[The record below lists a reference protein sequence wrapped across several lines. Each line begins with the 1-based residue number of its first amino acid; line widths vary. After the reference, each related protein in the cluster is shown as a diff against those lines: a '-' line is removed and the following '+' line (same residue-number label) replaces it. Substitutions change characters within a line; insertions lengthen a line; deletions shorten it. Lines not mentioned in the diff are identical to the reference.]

1 MMRKFLLL
9 VTLLLSGLTLQ
20 GQTAREFK
28 TATDSLRARLHRRTT
43 VDASLK
49 LNRVTKRGT
58 TLDFTFSKELGDY
71 PWRPDDQE
79 WFEEQLRALMPS
91 AYRSFRIGNILADKD
106 TLGNLLMPQV
116 TATGKPAS
124 TRFRRSDPRSRT
136 IPLVRTDEQW
146 NKGLSGRHIAVW
158 QSHGRYYESKTDR
171 WEWQRAATHRTVEDV
186 YTQSYVLP
194 FLMPMLENAGA
205 VVMTPRER
213 DTQPWEIICDNDP
226 FFTGRRT
233 GKTRLAG
240 RYKET
245 GNWSETVPG
254 FADSK
259 AVWREYE
266 NPFTEGTARMCETST
281 DDQPERKAFA
291 NWYPNFPERG
301 EYAVYVSYRS
311 FANSTT
317 DAVYTVHHLGG
328 ESVFH
333 VNQRMG
339 GGTWIYLG
347 TFPFEKGMD
356 GYVRLTNESTSAGVV
371 SADAVKFGGGI
382 GKVERGGELSG
393 MPAYLEG
400 ALYSM
405 QWYGIDTHLFDDWE
419 DDYTK
424 DYAGRGKWATEM
436 TGGSRVNPNVT
447 GRSIP
452 LDLTLAFH
460 SDAGTTP
467 NDTII
472 GTLGI
477 YTRLCD
483 NKDELPNGESRMNG
497 RLLTDFV
504 QTQVVDDIR
513 KQFDANWTRRSLW
526 DRSYSESRTTS
537 VPAMLLEL
545 LSHQN
550 FADMKYGLD
559 PAFRFTVSRS
569 VYKGILKYLSAR
581 YGCSYAV
588 QPLPVKAFAAEVRDG
603 KALLSWE
610 AAKDKDE
617 PTAAPSG
624 FTLYTREGGG
634 VFDNGVRLEDVQKEG
649 NRYSVS
655 VPIQKGKLYSYRIV
669 AFNDGGKSFPSETLA
684 VGYSGDDA
692 KKILVVNNF
701 TRISAPAWFDTPSYG
716 GFMDNIDSGVP
727 YVRDILFVGEV
738 NQFDRT
744 KKWTDDDNP
753 GFGGSFTNRAGR
765 VVAGNTFDYPV
776 QHARVLLA
784 AGFTVSSASTDFF
797 QATDPAGYAAVDII
811 CGKQVTTKIGRGAV
825 ADRYTVFP
833 APMQDVL
840 RKYAAAG
847 GSILVAG
854 SYIGT
859 DAWDQVYPGTYP
871 IKGAAQTQAFI
882 QEVLGYKWVTNFGDV
897 TGTIDPKRGAIIQLS
912 DPMKY
917 NRLFDEHYYRV
928 ENPDGIE
935 PAGENAQ
942 TFLRY
947 GGTDIPAATVFDDGK
962 HRAIAY
968 GFPLEALTTEGA
980 LEEVLRVSMRFLVP
994 EN

>member
-1 MMRKFLLL
+1 MMRKFLLFI
-9 VTLLLSGLTLQ
+9 TLILSGLTLQ
-20 GQTAREFK
+20 GQTAQEFK
-28 TATDSLRARLHRRTT
+28 SVTDTLRARLHRRTS

-49 LNRVTKRGT
+49 LNRVMKRGT
-58 TLDFTFSKELGDY
+58 TLNFIFSKELGDY
-71 PWRPDDQE
+71 PWRTNDKE

-91 AYRSFRIGNILADKD
+91 TYRSYKVGDILADKD
-106 TLGNLLMPQV
+106 TLDNLLMPPL

-124 TRFRRSDPRSRT
+124 TRFRRSDPRSKT

-146 NKGLSGRHIAVW
+146 NKGLSGRHIALW
-158 QSHGRYYESKTDR
+158 QSHGRYYEAKTER
-171 WEWQRAATHRTVEDV
+171 WEWQRAATHRTVEDL

-194 FLMPMLENAGA
+194 FLIPMLENAGA

-213 DTQPWEIICDNDP
+213 DIQSWEIICDNDP
-226 FFTGRRT
+226 SFTGRRT
-233 GKTRLAG
+233 GKTRLTG

-245 GNWSETVPG
+245 GEWSEIAPG
-254 FADSK
+254 FADTK

-266 NPFTEGTARMCETST
+266 NPFLEGTARMCETST
-281 DDQPERKAFA
+281 EKDPEQKAFA
-291 NWYPNFPERG
+291 NWYPNFPEGG

-333 VNQRMG
+333 VNQQMG
-339 GGTWIYLG
+339 GGTWVYLG
-347 TFPFEKGMD
+347 TFPFAKGMD
-356 GYVRLTNESTSAGVV
+356 GFVRLSNQSTSAGVI
-371 SADAVKFGGGI
+371 SADAVKFGGGM

-393 MPAYLEG
+393 LPAYLEG

-436 TGGSRVNPNVT
+436 TGGSRVNPNVS
-447 GRSIP
+447 GRKIP
-452 LDLTLAFH
+452 FDLTLAFH

-477 YTRLCD
+477 YTRLSD
-483 NKDELPNGESRMNG
+483 NKDVLPNGESRMNG

-504 QTQVVDDIR
+504 QTQVVNDIR
-513 KQFDANWTRRSLW
+513 KQFDANWTRRALW

-588 QPLPVKAFAAEVRDG
+588 QPLPIKSFAAEVRDG
-603 KALLSWE
+603 KAILSWE
-610 AAKDKDE
+610 EAKDPDE
-617 PTAAPSG
+617 PTASPSG
-624 FTLYTREGGG
+624 FILYTREGNG
-634 VFDNGVRLEDVQKEG
+634 VFDNGVRLEDVQKDG
-649 NRYSVS
+649 DRYSVS
-655 VPIQKGKLYSYRIV
+655 VPIHKGKLYSYRIV

-684 VGYSGDDA
+684 VGYSGNDA

-727 YVRDILFVGEV
+727 YVRDILFIGEV

-753 GFGGSFTNRAGR
+753 GFGGSNTNRAGR
-765 VVAGNTFDYPV
+765 LVAGNTFDYPAA
-776 QHARVLLA
+776 HGRILL
-784 AGFTVSSASTDFF
+784 GNGYTVCSVSADAFMAMDASE
-797 QATDPAGYAAVDII
+797 YAAVDLI

-825 ADRYTVFP
+825 TDRYSVFP
-833 APMQDVL
+833 VEMQDAL
-840 RKYAAAG
+840 RKYASAG

-859 DAWDQVYPGTYP
+859 DAWDQIYPGTFP
-871 IKGAAQTQAFI
+871 IKGADKTRSFI
-882 QEVLGYKWVTNFGDV
+882 QDVLGYKWVTNFGDV
-897 TGTIDPKRGAIIQLS
+897 SGIIVPKKGAPVQLS

-917 NRLFDEHYYRV
+917 NRLFDEHIYRV

-935 PAGENAQ
+935 PAGPHAQ

-947 GGTDIPAATVFDDGK
+947 AGTDIPAATVFDDGK
-962 HRAIAY
+962 HKVIAC

-980 LEEVLRVSMRFLVP
+980 LESLLLVSMRYLVQ
-994 EN
+994 

>member
-1 MMRKFLLL
+1 MMRKSLLL
-9 VTLLLSGLTLQ
+9 VTFLLAGLSLQ
-20 GQTAREFK
+20 AQTAREFK
-28 TATDSLRARLHRRTT
+28 PAVDSLRARLHRRTT
-43 VDASLK
+43 VDVALK
-49 LNRVTKRGT
+49 LNRVTRRGT
-58 TLDFTFSKELGDY
+58 ALDFIFSKELGDY
-71 PWRPDDQE
+71 PWRTNDKE

-91 AYRSFRIGNILADKD
+91 PYRAYKIGHIIAEKD
-106 TLGNLLMPQV
+106 TLDNLQMPPL
-116 TATGKPAS
+116 TNTGKPAS
-124 TRFRRSDPRSRT
+124 TRFRRSDPRSKA

-146 NKGLSGRHIAVW
+146 NKGLSGRHIALW
-158 QSHGRYYESKTDR
+158 QSHGRYYESKTER
-171 WEWQRAATHRTVEDV
+171 WEWQRAATHRTVEDM

-213 DTQPWEIICDNDP
+213 DVQSWEIICDNDP
-226 FFTGRRT
+226 SFTGRRT
-233 GKTRLAG
+233 GKMRLAG

-245 GNWSETVPG
+245 GNWSETSPG
-254 FADSK
+254 FADTKS
-259 AVWREYE
+259 VWREYE
-266 NPFTEGTARMCETST
+266 NPFMEGTARMCETST
-281 DDQPERKAFA
+281 EEDPERKAFA
-291 NWYPNFPERG
+291 TWYPNFPERG

-317 DAVYTVHHLGG
+317 DAVYTVHHRGG

-339 GGTWIYLG
+339 GGTWVYLG
-347 TFPFEKGMD
+347 TFPFEKGLD
-356 GYVRLTNESTSAGVV
+356 GGYVRMSNQSTSSGVI
-371 SADAVKFGGGI
+371 SADAVKFGGGM

-393 MPAYLEG
+393 LPAYLEG

-436 TGGSRVNPNVT
+436 AGGSRVNPNAS
-447 GRSIP
+447 GRKIP
-452 LDLTLAFH
+452 FDLTLAFH
-460 SDAGTTP
+460 SDAGVSP

-477 YTRLCD
+477 YSGVCD
-483 NKDELPNGESRMNG
+483 GKDVLPNGESRLNG

-513 KQFDANWTRRSLW
+513 KQFNANWTRRSTW

-559 PAFRFTVSRS
+559 PSFRFTVSRS

-581 YGCSYAV
+581 FGCSYAV
-588 QPLPVKAFAAEVRDG
+588 QPLPVKAFAAEIQDG
-603 KALLSWE
+603 KAVLSWE
-610 AAKDKDE
+610 VTKDPYE
-617 PTAAPSG
+617 PTATPSG
-624 FTLYTREGGG
+624 FILYTREDGGA
-634 VFDNGVRLEDVQKEG
+634 FDNGVYLEDVHEEG

-655 VPIQKGKLYSYRIV
+655 VPIHKGKLYSYRIV

-684 VGYSGDDA
+684 AGYSDVDA
-692 KKILVVNNF
+692 KKILIVNNF

-727 YVRDILFVGEV
+727 YIRDILFAGEV

-765 VVAGNTFDYPV
+765 LVAGNTFDYPAV
-776 QHARVLLA
+776 HGRVLLNN
-784 AGFTVSSASTDFF
+784 GYTVCSVGTDYF
-797 QATDPAGYAAVDII
+797 QAMDPADYAAVDVI
-811 CGKQVTTKIGRGAV
+811 CGKQVTTRVGRGAV
-825 ADRYTVFP
+825 PDRYTVFP
-833 APMQDVL
+833 VAMQDVL

-859 DAWDQVYPGTYP
+859 DAWDQVYPGTFP
-871 IKGAAQTQAFI
+871 IKNADQTKSFI
-882 QEVLGYKWVTNFGDV
+882 QEVLGYKWITNFGDASGIIV
-897 TGTIDPKRGAIIQLS
+897 PKTGAPIQLS

-917 NRLFDEHYYRV
+917 NRLFDENVYRV

-935 PAGENAQ
+935 PAGAKAQ

-947 GGTDIPAATVFDDGK
+947 AGTEIPAATVFDDGT
-962 HRAIAY
+962 HRVIAC

-980 LEEVLRVSMRFLVP
+980 LETVLLTSMKFLVP
-994 EN
+994 

>member
-1 MMRKFLLL
+1 MMRKFLLFI
-9 VTLLLSGLTLQ
+9 TLILSGLTLQ
-20 GQTAREFK
+20 GQTAQEFK
-28 TATDSLRARLHRRTT
+28 SVTDTLRARLHRRTS

-49 LNRVTKRGT
+49 LNQVMKRGT
-58 TLDFTFSKELGDY
+58 TLNFIFSKELGDY
-71 PWRPDDQE
+71 PWRTNDKE

-91 AYRSFRIGNILADKD
+91 AYRSYKVGDILADKD
-106 TLGNLLMPQV
+106 TLDNLLMPPL

-124 TRFRRSDPRSRT
+124 TRFRRSDPRSKT

-146 NKGLSGRHIAVW
+146 NKGLSGRHIALW
-158 QSHGRYYESKTDR
+158 QSHGRYYEAKTER
-171 WEWQRAATHRTVEDV
+171 WEWQRAATHRTVEDL

-213 DTQPWEIICDNDP
+213 DIQSWEIICDNDP
-226 FFTGRRT
+226 SFTGRRT
-233 GKTRLAG
+233 GKTRLTG

-245 GNWSETVPG
+245 GEWSEIAPG
-254 FADSK
+254 FADTK

-266 NPFTEGTARMCETST
+266 NPFLEGTARMCETST
-281 DDQPERKAFA
+281 EKDPEQKAFA
-291 NWYPNFPERG
+291 NWYPNFPEGG

-333 VNQRMG
+333 VNQQMG
-339 GGTWIYLG
+339 GGTWVYLG
-347 TFPFEKGMD
+347 TFPFAKGMD
-356 GYVRLTNESTSAGVV
+356 GFVRLSNQSTSAGVI
-371 SADAVKFGGGI
+371 SADAVKFGGGM

-393 MPAYLEG
+393 LPAYLEG

-436 TGGSRVNPNVT
+436 TGGSRVNPNVS
-447 GRSIP
+447 GRKIP
-452 LDLTLAFH
+452 FDLTLAFH

-477 YTRLCD
+477 YTRLSD
-483 NKDELPNGESRMNG
+483 NKDVLPNGESRMNG

-504 QTQVVDDIR
+504 QTQVVNDIR
-513 KQFDANWTRRSLW
+513 KQFDANWTRRALW

-588 QPLPVKAFAAEVRDG
+588 QPLPVKSFAAEVRDG
-603 KALLSWE
+603 KAILSWE
-610 AAKDKDE
+610 ETKDPDE

-624 FTLYTREGGG
+624 FILYTREGDG
-634 VFDNGVRLEDVQKEG
+634 VFDNGVRLEDVQKDGE
-649 NRYSVS
+649 RYSVS
-655 VPIQKGKLYSYRIV
+655 IPIHKGKLYSYSIV
-669 AFNDGGKSFPSETLA
+669 AFNDGGKRFPSETLA
-684 VGYSGDDA
+684 VGSSGNDA

-727 YVRDILFVGEV
+727 YVRDILFIGEV

-753 GFGGSFTNRAGR
+753 GFGGSNTNRAGR
-765 VVAGNTFDYPV
+765 LVAGNTFDYPAA
-776 QHARVLLA
+776 HGRILL
-784 AGFTVSSASTDFF
+784 GNGYTVCSVSADAFLAMDASE
-797 QATDPAGYAAVDII
+797 YAAVDLI

-825 ADRYTVFP
+825 PDRYTVFP
-833 APMQDVL
+833 AEMQEAL
-840 RKYAAAG
+840 RKYASAG

-859 DAWDQVYPGTYP
+859 DAWDQIYPGTFP
-871 IKGAAQTQAFI
+871 IKGADKTRSFI
-882 QEVLGYKWVTNFGDV
+882 QDVLGYKWVTNFGDV
-897 TGTIDPKRGAIIQLS
+897 SGIIVPKKGAPVQLS

-917 NRLFDEHYYRV
+917 NRLFDEHIYRV

-935 PAGENAQ
+935 PAGPHAQ

-947 GGTDIPAATVFDDGK
+947 AGTDIPAATVFDNGK
-962 HRAIAY
+962 HKVIAC

-980 LEEVLRVSMRFLVP
+980 LESLLLVSMRYLVQ
-994 EN
+994 

>member
-1 MMRKFLLL
+1 MMRKFLLFI
-9 VTLLLSGLTLQ
+9 TLILSGLTLQ
-20 GQTAREFK
+20 GQTAQEFK
-28 TATDSLRARLHRRTT
+28 SVTDTLRARLHRRTS

-49 LNRVTKRGT
+49 LNRVMKRGT
-58 TLDFTFSKELGDY
+58 TLNFIFSKELGDY
-71 PWRPDDQE
+71 PWRTNDKE

-91 AYRSFRIGNILADKD
+91 TYRSYKVGDILADKD
-106 TLGNLLMPQV
+106 TLDNLLMPPL

-124 TRFRRSDPRSRT
+124 TRFRRSDPRSKT

-146 NKGLSGRHIAVW
+146 NKGLSGRHIALW
-158 QSHGRYYESKTDR
+158 QSHGRYYEAKTER
-171 WEWQRAATHRTVEDV
+171 WEWQRAATHRTVEDL

-194 FLMPMLENAGA
+194 FLIPMLENAGA

-213 DTQPWEIICDNDP
+213 DIQSWEIICDNDP
-226 FFTGRRT
+226 SFTGRRT
-233 GKTRLAG
+233 GKTRLTG

-245 GNWSETVPG
+245 GEWSEIAPG
-254 FADSK
+254 FADTK

-266 NPFTEGTARMCETST
+266 NPFLEGTARMCETST
-281 DDQPERKAFA
+281 EKDPEQKAFA
-291 NWYPNFPERG
+291 NWYPNFPEGG

-333 VNQRMG
+333 VNQQMG
-339 GGTWIYLG
+339 GGTWVYLG
-347 TFPFEKGMD
+347 TFPFAKGMD
-356 GYVRLTNESTSAGVV
+356 GFVRLSNQSTSAGVI
-371 SADAVKFGGGI
+371 SADAVKFGGGM

-393 MPAYLEG
+393 LPAYLEG

-436 TGGSRVNPNVT
+436 TGGSRVNPNVS
-447 GRSIP
+447 GRKIP
-452 LDLTLAFH
+452 FDLTLAFH

-477 YTRLCD
+477 YTRLSD
-483 NKDELPNGESRMNG
+483 NKDVLPNGESRMNG

-504 QTQVVDDIR
+504 QTQVVNDIR
-513 KQFDANWTRRSLW
+513 KQFDANWTRRALW

-588 QPLPVKAFAAEVRDG
+588 QPLPIKSFAAEVRDG
-603 KALLSWE
+603 KAILSWE
-610 AAKDKDE
+610 EAKDPDE
-617 PTAAPSG
+617 PTASPSG
-624 FTLYTREGGG
+624 FILYTREGNG
-634 VFDNGVRLEDVQKEG
+634 VFDNGVRLEDVQKDG
-649 NRYSVS
+649 DRYSVS
-655 VPIQKGKLYSYRIV
+655 VPIHKGKLYSYRIV

-684 VGYSGDDA
+684 VGYSGNDA

-727 YVRDILFVGEV
+727 YVRDILFIGEV

-753 GFGGSFTNRAGR
+753 GFGGSNTNRAGR
-765 VVAGNTFDYPV
+765 LVAGNTFDYPAA
-776 QHARVLLA
+776 HGRILL
-784 AGFTVSSASTDFF
+784 GNGYTVCSVSADAFMAMDASE
-797 QATDPAGYAAVDII
+797 YAAVDLI

-825 ADRYTVFP
+825 TDRYSVFP
-833 APMQDVL
+833 VEMQDAL
-840 RKYAAAG
+840 RKYASAG

-859 DAWDQVYPGTYP
+859 DAWDQIYPGTFP
-871 IKGAAQTQAFI
+871 IKGADKTRSFI
-882 QEVLGYKWVTNFGDV
+882 QDVLGYKWVTNFGDV
-897 TGTIDPKRGAIIQLS
+897 SGIIVPKKGAPVQLS

-917 NRLFDEHYYRV
+917 NRLFDEHIYRV

-935 PAGENAQ
+935 PAGPHAQ

-947 GGTDIPAATVFDDGK
+947 AGMSVPAATVFDDGK
-962 HRAIAY
+962 HKVIAC

-980 LEEVLRVSMRFLVP
+980 LESLLLVSMRYLVQ
-994 EN
+994 

>member
-1 MMRKFLLL
+1 MMRKFLLF
-9 VTLLLSGLTLQ
+9 VTLILSGLTLQ
-20 GQTAREFK
+20 GQTAQEFK
-28 TATDSLRARLHRRTT
+28 SVTDTLRARLHRRTS

-49 LNRVTKRGT
+49 LNRVMKRGT
-58 TLDFTFSKELGDY
+58 TLNFIFSKELGDY
-71 PWRPDDQE
+71 PWRTNDKE
-79 WFEEQLRALMPS
+79 WFEEQLRALMPN
-91 AYRSFRIGNILADKD
+91 AYRSYKVGDILVEKD
-106 TLGNLLMPQV
+106 TLDNLLMPPL

-124 TRFRRSDPRSRT
+124 TRFRRSDPRSKT

-146 NKGLSGRHIAVW
+146 NKGLSGRHIALW
-158 QSHGRYYESKTDR
+158 QSHGRYYEAKTER
-171 WEWQRAATHRTVEDV
+171 WEWQRAATHRTVEDL

-213 DTQPWEIICDNDP
+213 DIQSWEIICDNDP
-226 FFTGRRT
+226 SFTGRRT
-233 GKTRLAG
+233 GKTRLTG

-245 GNWSETVPG
+245 GEWSEITPG
-254 FADSK
+254 FADTK

-266 NPFTEGTARMCETST
+266 NPFLEGTARMCETST
-281 DDQPERKAFA
+281 EKDPEQKAFA
-291 NWYPNFPERG
+291 NWYPNFPEGG

-333 VNQRMG
+333 VNQQMG
-339 GGTWIYLG
+339 GGTWVYLG
-347 TFPFEKGMD
+347 TFPFAKGMD
-356 GYVRLTNESTSAGVV
+356 GFVRLSNQSTSAGVI
-371 SADAVKFGGGI
+371 SADAVKFGGGM

-393 MPAYLEG
+393 LPAYLEG

-436 TGGSRVNPNVT
+436 TGGSRVNPNVS
-447 GRSIP
+447 GRKIP
-452 LDLTLAFH
+452 FDLTLAFH

-477 YTRLCD
+477 YTRLSD
-483 NKDELPNGESRMNG
+483 NKDVLPNGESRMNG

-504 QTQVVDDIR
+504 QTQVVNDIR
-513 KQFDANWTRRSLW
+513 KQFDANWTRRALW

-581 YGCSYAV
+581 YGCSYVV
-588 QPLPVKAFAAEVRDG
+588 QPLPVKSFAAEVRDG
-603 KALLSWE
+603 KAILSWE
-610 AAKDKDE
+610 EAKDPDE
-617 PTAAPSG
+617 PTASPSG
-624 FTLYTREGGG
+624 FILYTREGDG
-634 VFDNGVRLEDVQKEG
+634 VFDNGVRLEDVQKDG
-649 NRYSVS
+649 DRYSVS
-655 VPIQKGKLYSYRIV
+655 VPIHKGKLYSYRIV

-684 VGYSGDDA
+684 VGYSGNDA

-727 YVRDILFVGEV
+727 YVRDILFIGEV

-753 GFGGSFTNRAGR
+753 GFGGSNTNRAGR
-765 VVAGNTFDYPV
+765 LVAGNTFDYPAA
-776 QHARVLLA
+776 HGRILL
-784 AGFTVSSASTDFF
+784 GNGYTVCSVSADAFMAMDASE
-797 QATDPAGYAAVDII
+797 YAAVDLI

-825 ADRYTVFP
+825 PDRYSVFP
-833 APMQDVL
+833 AGMQDAL
-840 RKYAAAG
+840 RKYASAG

-859 DAWDQVYPGTYP
+859 DAWDQIYPGTFP
-871 IKGAAQTQAFI
+871 IKGADKTRSFI
-882 QEVLGYKWVTNFGDV
+882 QDVLGYKWVTNFGDV
-897 TGTIDPKRGAIIQLS
+897 SGIIVPKKGAPVQLS

-917 NRLFDEHYYRV
+917 NRLFDERIYRV

-935 PAGENAQ
+935 PASPHAR

-947 GGTDIPAATVFDDGK
+947 AGTNIPAATVFDDGK
-962 HRAIAY
+962 HKVIAC

-980 LEEVLRVSMRFLVP
+980 LESLLLVSMRYLVQ
-994 EN
+994 

>member
-1 MMRKFLLL
+1 MMRKSLLL
-9 VTLLLSGLTLQ
+9 VTLLLACLSGQ
-20 GQTAREFK
+20 AQTAKEFK
-28 TATDSLRARLHRRTT
+28 AATDSLRARLRRRTT

-49 LNRVTKRGT
+49 LSRVTKRGT

-71 PWRPDDQE
+71 PWRPNDKE
-79 WFEEQLRALMPS
+79 WFEEQLRALMPA
-91 AYRSFRIGNILADKD
+91 AYRSFRIGDILIDKD
-106 TLGNLLMPQV
+106 TLGNLLMPPL

-124 TRFRRSDPRSRT
+124 TRFRRSDPRSKT
-136 IPLVRTDEQW
+136 IPLVRTDEKW
-146 NKGLSGRHIAVW
+146 DKGLSGRHIGLW
-158 QSHGRYYESKTDR
+158 QSHGRYYEAKTER
-171 WEWQRAATHRTVEDV
+171 WEWQRAATHRTVEDL

-194 FLMPMLENAGA
+194 FLIPMLENAGA

-213 DTQPWEIICDNDP
+213 DVQPWEIICDNDQT
-226 FFTGRRT
+226 FSGRRT
-233 GKTRLAG
+233 GKTRLTG

-245 GNWSETVPG
+245 GNWSETAPG
-254 FADSK
+254 FADTK

-281 DDQPERKAFA
+281 EEDSEQKASA

-317 DAVYTVHHLGG
+317 DAVYTVRHLGG

-347 TFPFEKGMD
+347 TFLFDKGMD
-356 GYVRLTNESTSAGVV
+356 GFVRLTNQSSSAGIV
-371 SADAVKFGGGI
+371 SADAVKFGGGM
-382 GKVERGGELSG
+382 GKVERGGGLSG
-393 MPAYLEG
+393 LPAYLEG

-436 TGGSRVNPNVT
+436 TGGSRVNPNVS
-447 GRSIP
+447 GRGVP
-452 LDLTLAFH
+452 FDLTFAFH

-467 NDTII
+467 NDTTI

-504 QTQVVDDIR
+504 QTQVVNDIR
-513 KQFDANWTRRSLW
+513 KQFDANWTRRGLW

-603 KALLSWE
+603 KAVLSWE
-610 AAKDKDE
+610 AAKDPDE
-617 PTAAPSG
+617 PTATPSG
-624 FTLYTREGGG
+624 FILYTREGDGG
-634 VFDNGVRLEDVQKEG
+634 FDNGVRLEDVQKEG
-649 NRYSVS
+649 DRYSVS
-655 VPIQKGKLYSYRIV
+655 VPIHKGKLYSYRIV
-669 AFNDGGKSFPSETLA
+669 AYNDGGKSFPSETLA

-692 KKILVVNNF
+692 KRILVVNNF

-727 YVRDILFVGEV
+727 YVRDILFAGEV

-765 VVAGNTFDYPV
+765 LVAGNTFDYPAA
-776 QHARVLLA
+776 HGRVLLSNSY
-784 AGFTVSSASTDFF
+784 TVCSVSADAF
-797 QATDPAGYAAVDII
+797 QAMDASEYAAVDLI

-825 ADRYTVFP
+825 PHRYTVFP
-833 APMQDVL
+833 APMQDAL

-854 SYIGT
+854 AYIGT
-859 DAWDQVYPGTYP
+859 DAWDQVYPGTFP
-871 IKGAAQTQAFI
+871 IRDADRTRAFI

-897 TGTIDPKRGAIIQLS
+897 SGVIVPKPGAPVQLS

-917 NRLFDEHYYRV
+917 NRLYDEQIYRV

-935 PAGENAQ
+935 PAGPKAQ

-947 GGTDIPAATVFDDGK
+947 AGTDIPAATVFDDGK
-962 HRAIAY
+962 HKVIAC
-968 GFPLEALTTEGA
+968 GFPLETLTTEGA
-980 LEEVLRVSMRFLVP
+980 LESLLLVSMKYLVK
-994 EN
+994 

>member
-1 MMRKFLLL
+1 MMRKFLLFI
-9 VTLLLSGLTLQ
+9 TLILSGLTLQ
-20 GQTAREFK
+20 GQTAQEFK
-28 TATDSLRARLHRRTT
+28 SVTDTLRARLHRRTS

-49 LNRVTKRGT
+49 LNQVMKRGT
-58 TLDFTFSKELGDY
+58 TLNFIFSKELGDY
-71 PWRPDDQE
+71 PWRTNDKE
-79 WFEEQLRALMPS
+79 WFEEQLRALMPN
-91 AYRSFRIGNILADKD
+91 AYRSYKVGDILVEKD
-106 TLGNLLMPQV
+106 TLDNLLMPPL

-124 TRFRRSDPRSRT
+124 TRFRRSDPRSKT
-136 IPLVRTDEQW
+136 IPLVRTEEQW
-146 NKGLSGRHIAVW
+146 NKGLSGRHIALW
-158 QSHGRYYESKTDR
+158 QSHGRYYEAKTER
-171 WEWQRAATHRTVEDV
+171 WEWQRAATHRTVEDL

-213 DTQPWEIICDNDP
+213 DIQSWEIICDNDP
-226 FFTGRRT
+226 SFTGRRT
-233 GKTRLAG
+233 GKTRLTG

-245 GNWSETVPG
+245 GEWSEIAPG
-254 FADSK
+254 FADTK

-266 NPFTEGTARMCETST
+266 NPFLEGTARMCETST
-281 DDQPERKAFA
+281 EKDPEQKAFA
-291 NWYPNFPERG
+291 NWYPNFPEGG

-333 VNQRMG
+333 VNQQMG
-339 GGTWIYLG
+339 GGTWVYLG
-347 TFPFEKGMD
+347 TFPFAKGMD
-356 GYVRLTNESTSAGVV
+356 GFVRLSNQSTSAGVI
-371 SADAVKFGGGI
+371 SADAVKFGGGM

-393 MPAYLEG
+393 LPAYLEG

-436 TGGSRVNPNVT
+436 TGGSRVNPNVS
-447 GRSIP
+447 GRKIP
-452 LDLTLAFH
+452 FDLTLAFH

-477 YTRLCD
+477 YTRLSD
-483 NKDELPNGESRMNG
+483 NKDVLPNGESRMNG

-504 QTQVVDDIR
+504 QTQVVNDIR
-513 KQFDANWTRRSLW
+513 KQFDANWTRRALW

-588 QPLPVKAFAAEVRDG
+588 QPLPIKSFAAEVRDG
-603 KALLSWE
+603 KAILSWE
-610 AAKDKDE
+610 ETKDPDE

-624 FTLYTREGGG
+624 FILYTREGDGA
-634 VFDNGVRLEDVQKEG
+634 FDNGVRLEDVQKDG
-649 NRYSVS
+649 DRYSVS
-655 VPIQKGKLYSYRIV
+655 VPIHKGKLYSYRIV

-684 VGYSGDDA
+684 VGYSGNDA

-727 YVRDILFVGEV
+727 YVRDILFIGEV

-753 GFGGSFTNRAGR
+753 GFGGSNTNRAGR
-765 VVAGNTFDYPV
+765 LVAGNTFDYPAA
-776 QHARVLLA
+776 HGRILL
-784 AGFTVSSASTDFF
+784 GNGYTVCSVSADAFLAMDASE
-797 QATDPAGYAAVDII
+797 YAAVDLI

-825 ADRYTVFP
+825 PDRYTVFP
-833 APMQDVL
+833 AEMQEAL
-840 RKYAAAG
+840 RKYASAG

-859 DAWDQVYPGTYP
+859 DAWDQIYPGTFP
-871 IKGAAQTQAFI
+871 IKGADKTRSFI
-882 QEVLGYKWVTNFGDV
+882 QDVLGYKWVTNFGDV
-897 TGTIDPKRGAIIQLS
+897 SGIIVPKKGAPVQLS

-917 NRLFDEHYYRV
+917 NRLFDEHIYRV

-935 PAGENAQ
+935 PAGPHAQ

-947 GGTDIPAATVFDDGK
+947 AGTDIPAATVFDNGK
-962 HRAIAY
+962 HKVIAC

-980 LEEVLRVSMRFLVP
+980 LESLLLVSMIYLVQ
-994 EN
+994 

>member
-1 MMRKFLLL
+1 MMRKYLLL
-9 VTLLLSGLTLQ
+9 VTLLLAGFTGQ
-20 GQTAREFK
+20 AQTAKEFK
-28 TATDSLRARLHRRTT
+28 AATDSLRSRLRRRTT
-43 VDASLK
+43 VDAALK
-49 LNRVTKRGT
+49 LSRVTKRGT

-71 PWRPDDQE
+71 PWRPNDKE

-91 AYRSFRIGNILADKD
+91 AYRSFRIGEILVDKD
-106 TLGNLLMPQV
+106 TLDNLLMPPL

-124 TRFRRSDPRSRT
+124 TRFRRSDPRSKT
-136 IPLVRTDEQW
+136 IPLVRTDEKW
-146 NKGLSGRHIAVW
+146 DKGLSGRHIGLW
-158 QSHGRYYESKTDR
+158 QSHGRYYESKTER
-171 WEWQRAATHRTVEDV
+171 WEWQRAATHRTVEDL

-194 FLMPMLENAGA
+194 FLIPMLENAGA

-213 DTQPWEIICDNDP
+213 DVQSWEIICDNDQS
-226 FFTGRRT
+226 FSGRRS
-233 GKTRLAG
+233 GKTRLTG

-245 GNWSETVPG
+245 GNWSDTAPG
-254 FADSK
+254 FAVSK
-259 AVWREYE
+259 EVWRDYE
-266 NPFTEGTARMCETST
+266 NPFLEGTARMCETST
-281 DDQPERKAFA
+281 EEDPEQKAFA

-317 DAVYTVHHLGG
+317 DAVYTVRHLGG

-339 GGTWIYLG
+339 GGTWVYLG
-347 TFPFEKGMD
+347 TFLFEKGMD
-356 GYVRLTNESTSAGVV
+356 GFVRLTNQSTAAGVV
-371 SADAVKFGGGI
+371 SADAVKFGGGM
-382 GKVERGGELSG
+382 GKVDRGGGLSG
-393 MPAYLEG
+393 LPAYLEG

-436 TGGSRVNPNVT
+436 TGGSRVNPNGS
-447 GRSIP
+447 GRGVP
-452 LDLTLAFH
+452 FDLTFAFH

-467 NDTII
+467 NDTTI

-477 YTRLCD
+477 YTRLAD
-483 NKDELPNGESRMNG
+483 NKDVLPNGESRMNG

-504 QTQVVDDIR
+504 QTQVVNDIR
-513 KQFDANWTRRSLW
+513 KQFDANWTRRGTW

-559 PAFRFTVSRS
+559 PSFRFTVSRS

-603 KALLSWE
+603 KAVLSWE
-610 AAKDKDE
+610 AAKDPDE
-617 PTAAPSG
+617 PTATPSG
-624 FTLYTREGGG
+624 FILYTREGDGG
-634 VFDNGVRLEDVQKEG
+634 FDNGVRLEDVRQEG
-649 NRYSVS
+649 DRFSVS
-655 VPIQKGKLYSYRIV
+655 VPIHKGKLYSYRII

-684 VGYSGDDA
+684 VGYSGDEA
-692 KKILVVNNF
+692 KRILVVNNF

-753 GFGGSFTNRAGR
+753 GFGGSNTNRAGR
-765 VVAGNTFDYPV
+765 LVAGNTFDYPAS
-776 QHARVLLA
+776 HGRVLLNN
-784 AGFTVSSASTDFF
+784 GYTVCSVSADAF
-797 QATDPAGYAAVDII
+797 QAMDATEYAAVDLI
-811 CGKQVTTKIGRGAV
+811 CGKQVTTRIGRGAV
-825 ADRYTVFP
+825 PDRYTVFP
-833 APMQDVL
+833 AEMQDAL

-859 DAWDQVYPGTYP
+859 DAWDQVYPGTFP
-871 IKGAAQTQAFI
+871 IKGADRTRAFI

-897 TGTIDPKRGAIIQLS
+897 SGVIVPKPGAPVQLS

-917 NRLFDEHYYRV
+917 NRLFDERFYRV

-935 PAGENAQ
+935 PAGPKAQ

-947 GGTDIPAATVFDDGK
+947 AGTDIPAATVFDDGK
-962 HRAIAY
+962 HKVIAC

-980 LEEVLRVSMRFLVP
+980 LESLLLVSMKYLVK
-994 EN
+994 

>member
-1 MMRKFLLL
+1 MMRKFLLS
-9 VTLLLSGLTLQ
+9 VTLILSGLTLQ
-20 GQTAREFK
+20 GQTAQEFK
-28 TATDSLRARLHRRTT
+28 SVTDTLRARLHRRTS

-58 TLDFTFSKELGDY
+58 TLNFIFSKELGDY
-71 PWRPDDQE
+71 PWRTNDQE

-91 AYRSFRIGNILADKD
+91 AYRSYKIGDILADKD
-106 TLGNLLMPQV
+106 TLGNLLMPPL

-124 TRFRRSDPRSRT
+124 TRFRRSDPRSKT

-146 NKGLSGRHIAVW
+146 NKGLSGRHIALW
-158 QSHGRYYESKTDR
+158 QSHGRYYEAKTER
-171 WEWQRAATHRTVEDV
+171 WEWQRAATHRTVEDL

-213 DTQPWEIICDNDP
+213 DIQSWEIICDNDP
-226 FFTGRRT
+226 SFTGRRT
-233 GKTRLAG
+233 GKTRLTG

-245 GNWSETVPG
+245 GEWSEIAPG
-254 FADSK
+254 FADTK

-266 NPFTEGTARMCETST
+266 NPFLEGTARMCETST
-281 DDQPERKAFA
+281 EKEPEQKAFA
-291 NWYPNFPERG
+291 NWYPNFPEGG

-333 VNQRMG
+333 VNQQMG
-339 GGTWIYLG
+339 GGTWVYLG
-347 TFPFEKGMD
+347 TFPFAKGMD
-356 GYVRLTNESTSAGVV
+356 GFVRLSNQSTSAGVI
-371 SADAVKFGGGI
+371 SADAVKFGGGM

-393 MPAYLEG
+393 LPAYLEG

-436 TGGSRVNPNVT
+436 TGGSRVNPNVS
-447 GRSIP
+447 GRKIP
-452 LDLTLAFH
+452 FDLTLAFH

-477 YTRLCD
+477 YTRLSD
-483 NKDELPNGESRMNG
+483 NKDVLPNGESRMNG

-504 QTQVVDDIR
+504 QTQVVTDIR
-513 KQFDANWTRRSLW
+513 KQFDANWTRRALW

-588 QPLPVKAFAAEVRDG
+588 QPLPVKSFAAEVRDG
-603 KALLSWE
+603 KAVLSWE
-610 AAKDKDE
+610 ETKDPDE
-617 PTAAPSG
+617 PTATPSG
-624 FTLYTREGGG
+624 FILYTREDDG
-634 VFDNGVRLEDVQKEG
+634 VFDNGVRLEDVQKDG

-655 VPIQKGKLYSYRIV
+655 VPIHKGKLYSYRIV

-684 VGYSGDDA
+684 VGSSGSSA
-692 KKILVVNNF
+692 KKILIVNNF

-727 YVRDILFVGEV
+727 YVRDILFIGEV

-753 GFGGSFTNRAGR
+753 GFGGSNTNRAGR
-765 VVAGNTFDYPV
+765 LVAGNTFDYPAA
-776 QHARVLLA
+776 HGRVLL
-784 AGFTVSSASTDFF
+784 GSGYTVCSVSADAFMAMDASE
-797 QATDPAGYAAVDII
+797 YAAVDLI
-811 CGKQVTTKIGRGAV
+811 CGKQITTKIGRGAV
-825 ADRYTVFP
+825 PDRYTIFP
-833 APMQDVL
+833 TEMQDAL
-840 RKYAAAG
+840 RKYASAG

-859 DAWDQVYPGTYP
+859 DAWDQVYPGTFP
-871 IKGAAQTQAFI
+871 IKGADKTRAFI
-882 QEVLGYKWVTNFGDV
+882 QDVLGYKWVTNFGDV
-897 TGTIDPKRGAIIQLS
+897 SGIIVPKKGAPVQLS

-917 NRLFDEHYYRV
+917 NRLFDEQVYRV

-935 PAGENAQ
+935 PAGPYAQ

-947 GGTDIPAATVFDDGK
+947 AGTDIPAATVFDNGK
-962 HRAIAY
+962 HKVIAC

-980 LEEVLRVSMRFLVP
+980 LESLLLVSMKFLVQ
-994 EN
+994 

>member
-1 MMRKFLLL
+1 MMRKSLFL
-9 VTLLLSGLTLQ
+9 VTLLLACFAGQ
-20 GQTAREFK
+20 AQTAKEFK
-28 TATDSLRARLHRRTT
+28 AATDSLRARLRRRTT

-49 LNRVTKRGT
+49 LSRVTKQGT

-71 PWRPDDQE
+71 PWRPNDKE

-91 AYRSFRIGNILADKD
+91 AYRSFRIGEILVDKD
-106 TLGNLLMPQV
+106 TLDNLLTPPL

-124 TRFRRSDPRSRT
+124 TRFRRSDPRSKT
-136 IPLVRTDEQW
+136 IPLVRTDEKW
-146 NKGLSGRHIAVW
+146 EKGLSGRHIGLW
-158 QSHGRYYESKTDR
+158 QSHGRYYESKTER
-171 WEWQRAATHRTVEDV
+171 WEWQRAATHRTVEDL

-213 DTQPWEIICDNDP
+213 DVQSWEIICDNDQS
-226 FFTGRRT
+226 FSGRRT
-233 GKTRLAG
+233 GKTRLTG

-245 GNWSETVPG
+245 GNWSDTAPG
-254 FADSK
+254 FADTK
-259 AVWREYE
+259 AVWRDYE
-266 NPFTEGTARMCETST
+266 NPFLEGTARMCETST
-281 DDQPERKAFA
+281 EDNPEQKAFA

-317 DAVYTVHHLGG
+317 DAVYTVRHLGG

-347 TFPFEKGMD
+347 TFLFEKGMD
-356 GYVRLTNESTSAGVV
+356 GFVRLSNQSTSAGVV
-371 SADAVKFGGGI
+371 SADAVKFGGGM
-382 GKVERGGELSG
+382 GKVDRGGGLSG
-393 MPAYLEG
+393 LPAYLEG

-436 TGGSRVNPNVT
+436 TGGSRANPNGS
-447 GRSIP
+447 GRGVP
-452 LDLTLAFH
+452 FDLTFAFH

-467 NDTII
+467 NDTTI

-477 YTRLCD
+477 YTRLSD
-483 NKDELPNGESRMNG
+483 NKDVLPNGESRMNG

-504 QTQVVDDIR
+504 QTQVVNDIR
-513 KQFDANWTRRSLW
+513 KQFDANWTRRGTW

-588 QPLPVKAFAAEVRDG
+588 QPLPVKAFAAVVRDG
-603 KALLSWE
+603 KAVLSWE
-610 AAKDKDE
+610 AAKDPDE
-617 PTAAPSG
+617 PTATPSG
-624 FTLYTREGGG
+624 FILYTREGDGG
-634 VFDNGVRLEDVQKEG
+634 FDNGVRLEDVQKEG
-649 NRYSVS
+649 DRYSVS
-655 VPIQKGKLYSYRIV
+655 VPIHKGRLYSYRIV

-692 KKILVVNNF
+692 RRILVVNNF

-753 GFGGSFTNRAGR
+753 GFGGSNTNRAGR
-765 VVAGNTFDYPV
+765 LVAGNTFDYPAA
-776 QHARVLLA
+776 HGRVLLSN
-784 AGFTVSSASTDFF
+784 GYTVCSASADAF
-797 QATDPAGYAAVDII
+797 QTMDAAEYAAVDLI
-811 CGKQVTTKIGRGAV
+811 CGKQVTTRIGRGAV
-825 ADRYTVFP
+825 PDRYTVFP
-833 APMQDVL
+833 AEMQDAL
-840 RKYAAAG
+840 RKYASAG

-859 DAWDQVYPGTYP
+859 DAWDQVYPGTFP
-871 IKGAAQTQAFI
+871 IKGADRTRAFI

-897 TGTIDPKRGAIIQLS
+897 SGVIVPKPGAPVQLS

-917 NRLFDEHYYRV
+917 NRLFDEQFYRV

-935 PAGENAQ
+935 PAGPKAQ

-947 GGTDIPAATVFDDGK
+947 AGTDIPAATVFDDGK
-962 HRAIAY
+962 HKVIAC

-980 LEEVLRVSMRFLVP
+980 LESLLLVSMKYLVK
-994 EN
+994 

>member
-1 MMRKFLLL
+1 MMRKFLLFI
-9 VTLLLSGLTLQ
+9 TLILSGLTLQ
-20 GQTAREFK
+20 GQTAQEFK
-28 TATDSLRARLHRRTT
+28 SVTDTLRARLHRRTS

-49 LNRVTKRGT
+49 LNRVMKRGT
-58 TLDFTFSKELGDY
+58 TLNFIFSKELGDY
-71 PWRPDDQE
+71 PWRTNDKE
-79 WFEEQLRALMPS
+79 WFEEQLRALMPN
-91 AYRSFRIGNILADKD
+91 AYRSYKVGDILVEKD
-106 TLGNLLMPQV
+106 TLDNLLMPPL

-124 TRFRRSDPRSRT
+124 TRFRRSDPRSKT
-136 IPLVRTDEQW
+136 IPLVRTEEQW
-146 NKGLSGRHIAVW
+146 NKGLSGRHIALW
-158 QSHGRYYESKTDR
+158 QSHGRYYEAKTER
-171 WEWQRAATHRTVEDV
+171 WEWQRAATHRTVEDL

-213 DTQPWEIICDNDP
+213 DIQSWEIICDNDP
-226 FFTGRRT
+226 SFTGRRT
-233 GKTRLAG
+233 GKTRLTG

-245 GNWSETVPG
+245 GEWSEIAPG
-254 FADSK
+254 FADTK

-266 NPFTEGTARMCETST
+266 NPFLEGTARMCETST
-281 DDQPERKAFA
+281 EKDPEQKAFA
-291 NWYPNFPERG
+291 NWYPNFPEGG

-333 VNQRMG
+333 VNQQMG
-339 GGTWIYLG
+339 GGTWVYLG
-347 TFPFEKGMD
+347 TFPFAKGMD
-356 GYVRLTNESTSAGVV
+356 GFVRLSNQSTSAGVI
-371 SADAVKFGGGI
+371 SADAVKFGGGM

-393 MPAYLEG
+393 LPAYLEG

-436 TGGSRVNPNVT
+436 TGGSRVNPNVS
-447 GRSIP
+447 GRKIP
-452 LDLTLAFH
+452 FDLTLAFH

-477 YTRLCD
+477 YTRLSD
-483 NKDELPNGESRMNG
+483 NKDVLPNGESRMNG

-504 QTQVVDDIR
+504 QTQVVNDIR
-513 KQFDANWTRRSLW
+513 KQFDANWTRRALW

-588 QPLPVKAFAAEVRDG
+588 QPLPVKSFAAEVRDG
-603 KALLSWE
+603 KAILSWE
-610 AAKDKDE
+610 ETKDPDE

-624 FTLYTREGGG
+624 FILYTREGDG
-634 VFDNGVRLEDVQKEG
+634 VFDNGVRLEDVQKDGE
-649 NRYSVS
+649 RYSVS
-655 VPIQKGKLYSYRIV
+655 IPIHKGKLYSYRIV

-684 VGYSGDDA
+684 VGSSGNDA

-727 YVRDILFVGEV
+727 YVRDILFIGEV

-753 GFGGSFTNRAGR
+753 GFGGSNTNRAGR
-765 VVAGNTFDYPV
+765 LVAGNTFDYPAA
-776 QHARVLLA
+776 HGRILL
-784 AGFTVSSASTDFF
+784 GNGYTVCSVSADAFLAMDASE
-797 QATDPAGYAAVDII
+797 YAAVDLI

-825 ADRYTVFP
+825 PDRYTVFP
-833 APMQDVL
+833 AEMQEAL
-840 RKYAAAG
+840 RKYASAG

-859 DAWDQVYPGTYP
+859 DAWDQIYPGTFP
-871 IKGAAQTQAFI
+871 IKGADKTRSFI
-882 QEVLGYKWVTNFGDV
+882 QDVLGYKWVTNFGDV
-897 TGTIDPKRGAIIQLS
+897 SGIIVPKKGAPVQLS

-917 NRLFDEHYYRV
+917 NRLFDEHIYRV

-935 PAGENAQ
+935 PAGPHAQ

-947 GGTDIPAATVFDDGK
+947 AGTDIPAATVFDNGK
-962 HRAIAY
+962 HKVIAC

-980 LEEVLRVSMRFLVP
+980 LESLLLVSMRYLVQ
-994 EN
+994 

>member
-1 MMRKFLLL
+1 MMRKSLLL
-9 VTLLLSGLTLQ
+9 VTLLLACLSGQ
-20 GQTAREFK
+20 AQTAKVFK
-28 TATDSLRARLHRRTT
+28 AATDSLRARLRRRTT

-49 LNRVTKRGT
+49 LSRVTKRGT

-71 PWRPDDQE
+71 PWRPNDKE
-79 WFEEQLRALMPS
+79 WFEEQLRALMPA
-91 AYRSFRIGNILADKD
+91 AYRSFRIGDILIDKD
-106 TLGNLLMPQV
+106 TLGNLLMPPL

-124 TRFRRSDPRSRT
+124 TRFRRSDPRSKT
-136 IPLVRTDEQW
+136 IPLVRTDEKW
-146 NKGLSGRHIAVW
+146 DKGLSGRHIGLW
-158 QSHGRYYESKTDR
+158 QSHGRYYEAKTER
-171 WEWQRAATHRTVEDV
+171 WEWQRAATHRTVEDL

-194 FLMPMLENAGA
+194 FLIPMLENAGA

-213 DTQPWEIICDNDP
+213 DVQPWEIICDNDQT
-226 FFTGRRT
+226 FSGRRT
-233 GKTRLAG
+233 GKTRLTG

-245 GNWSETVPG
+245 GNWSETAPG
-254 FADSK
+254 FADTK

-281 DDQPERKAFA
+281 EEDSEQKASA

-317 DAVYTVHHLGG
+317 DAVYTVRHLGG

-347 TFPFEKGMD
+347 TFLFEKGMD
-356 GYVRLTNESTSAGVV
+356 GFVRLTNQSSSAGIV
-371 SADAVKFGGGI
+371 SADAVKFGGGM
-382 GKVERGGELSG
+382 GKVERGGGLSG
-393 MPAYLEG
+393 LPAYLEG

-436 TGGSRVNPNVT
+436 TGGSRVNPNIS
-447 GRSIP
+447 GRGVP
-452 LDLTLAFH
+452 FDLTFAFH

-467 NDTII
+467 NDTTI

-504 QTQVVDDIR
+504 QTQVVNDIR
-513 KQFDANWTRRSLW
+513 KQFDANWTRRGLW

-588 QPLPVKAFAAEVRDG
+588 QPLPVKAFAAEVREG
-603 KALLSWE
+603 KAVLNWE
-610 AAKDKDE
+610 AAKDPDE
-617 PTAAPSG
+617 PTATPSG
-624 FTLYTREGGG
+624 FILYTREGDGG
-634 VFDNGVRLEDVQKEG
+634 FDNGVRLEDVQKEG
-649 NRYSVS
+649 DRYSVS
-655 VPIQKGKLYSYRIV
+655 VPIHKGKLYSYRIV
-669 AFNDGGKSFPSETLA
+669 AYNDGGKSFPSETLA

-692 KKILVVNNF
+692 KRILVVNNF

-727 YVRDILFVGEV
+727 YVRDILFAGEV

-765 VVAGNTFDYPV
+765 LVAGNTFDYPAA
-776 QHARVLLA
+776 HGRVLLSNSY
-784 AGFTVSSASTDFF
+784 TVCSVSADAF
-797 QATDPAGYAAVDII
+797 QAMDASEYAAVDLI
-811 CGKQVTTKIGRGAV
+811 CGKQVTTRIGRGAV
-825 ADRYTVFP
+825 PHRYTVFP
-833 APMQDVL
+833 APMQDAL

-854 SYIGT
+854 AYIGT
-859 DAWDQVYPGTYP
+859 DAWDQVYPGTFP
-871 IKGAAQTQAFI
+871 IRDADRTRAFI

-897 TGTIDPKRGAIIQLS
+897 SGVIVPKTGAPVQLS

-917 NRLFDEHYYRV
+917 NRLYDEQVYRV

-935 PAGENAQ
+935 PAGPKAQ

-947 GGTDIPAATVFDDGK
+947 AGTDIPAATVFDDGK
-962 HRAIAY
+962 HKVIAC
-968 GFPLEALTTEGA
+968 GFPLETLTTEGA
-980 LEEVLRVSMRFLVP
+980 LESLLLVSMKYLVK
-994 EN
+994 

>member
-1 MMRKFLLL
+1 MMRKYLLL
-9 VTLLLSGLTLQ
+9 VTLLLAGFTGQ
-20 GQTAREFK
+20 AQTAKEFK
-28 TATDSLRARLHRRTT
+28 AATDSLRSRLRRRTT
-43 VDASLK
+43 VDAALK
-49 LNRVTKRGT
+49 LSRVTKRGT

-71 PWRPDDQE
+71 PWRPNDKE

-91 AYRSFRIGNILADKD
+91 AYRSFRIGEILVDKD
-106 TLGNLLMPQV
+106 TLDNLLMPPL

-124 TRFRRSDPRSRT
+124 TRFRRSDPRSKT
-136 IPLVRTDEQW
+136 IPLVRTDEKW
-146 NKGLSGRHIAVW
+146 DKGLSGRHIGLW
-158 QSHGRYYESKTDR
+158 QSHGRYYESKTER
-171 WEWQRAATHRTVEDV
+171 WEWQRAATHRTVEDL

-194 FLMPMLENAGA
+194 FLIPMLENAGA

-213 DTQPWEIICDNDP
+213 DVQSWEIICDNDHS
-226 FFTGRRT
+226 FSGRRS
-233 GKTRLAG
+233 GKTRLTG

-245 GNWSETVPG
+245 GNWSDTAPG

-259 AVWREYE
+259 EVWRDYE
-266 NPFTEGTARMCETST
+266 NPFLEGTARMCETST
-281 DDQPERKAFA
+281 EEDPEQKAFA

-317 DAVYTVHHLGG
+317 DAVYTVRHLGG

-339 GGTWIYLG
+339 GGTWVYLG
-347 TFPFEKGMD
+347 TFLFDKGMD
-356 GYVRLTNESTSAGVV
+356 GFVRLTNQSTAAGVV
-371 SADAVKFGGGI
+371 SADAVKFGGGM
-382 GKVERGGELSG
+382 GKVDRGGGLSG
-393 MPAYLEG
+393 LPAYLEG

-447 GRSIP
+447 GRKIP
-452 LDLTLAFH
+452 FDLTFAFH

-467 NDTII
+467 NDTTI

-477 YTRLCD
+477 YTRLAD
-483 NKDELPNGESRMNG
+483 HKDVLPNGESRMNG

-504 QTQVVDDIR
+504 QTQVVNDIR
-513 KQFDANWTRRSLW
+513 KQFDANWTRRGTW

-559 PAFRFTVSRS
+559 PSFRFTVSRS

-603 KALLSWE
+603 KAVLSWE
-610 AAKDKDE
+610 AAKDPDE
-617 PTAAPSG
+617 PTATPSG
-624 FTLYTREGGG
+624 FILYTREGDGG
-634 VFDNGVRLEDVQKEG
+634 FDNGVRLEDVRQEG
-649 NRYSVS
+649 DRFSVS
-655 VPIQKGKLYSYRIV
+655 VPIHKGKLYSYRII

-684 VGYSGDDA
+684 VGYSGDEA
-692 KKILVVNNF
+692 KRILVVNNF

-716 GFMDNIDSGVP
+716 GFMDNIDSGVL

-753 GFGGSFTNRAGR
+753 GFGGSNTNRAGR
-765 VVAGNTFDYPV
+765 LVAGNTFDYPAS
-776 QHARVLLA
+776 HGRVLLNN
-784 AGFTVSSASTDFF
+784 GYTVCSVSADAF
-797 QATDPAGYAAVDII
+797 QAMDATEYAAVDLI
-811 CGKQVTTKIGRGAV
+811 CGKQVTTRIGRGAV
-825 ADRYTVFP
+825 PDRYTVFP
-833 APMQDVL
+833 AEMQDAL

-859 DAWDQVYPGTYP
+859 DAWDQVYPGTFP
-871 IKGAAQTQAFI
+871 IKSADRTRAFI

-897 TGTIDPKRGAIIQLS
+897 SGVIVPKPGAPVQLS

-917 NRLFDEHYYRV
+917 NRLFDERFYRV

-935 PAGENAQ
+935 PAGPTAQ

-947 GGTDIPAATVFDDGK
+947 AGTDIPAATVCDDGK
-962 HRAIAY
+962 HKVIAC

-980 LEEVLRVSMRFLVP
+980 LESLLLVSMKYLVK
-994 EN
+994 

>member
-1 MMRKFLLL
+1 MMRKLLL
-9 VTLLLSGLTLQ
+9 IVTLLLSGLTLPA
-20 GQTAREFK
+20 QTVQEFK
-28 TATDSLRARLHRRTT
+28 TATDSLRARLFRRTT
-43 VDASLK
+43 VDAPLK
-49 LNRVTKRGT
+49 LSKVMKRGT
-58 TLDFTFSKELGDY
+58 TLDFRFSKELGDY
-71 PWRPDDQE
+71 PLRTNDKE

-91 AYRSFRIGNILADKD
+91 AYRSYRVGDIFADKD
-106 TLGNLLMPQV
+106 TLDNLLMPPL

-124 TRFRRSDPRSRT
+124 IRFRRSDPRSKT
-136 IPLVRTDEQW
+136 VPLVRTDEQW
-146 NKGLSGRHIAVW
+146 NKGLSGRHIALW
-158 QSHGRYYESKTDR
+158 QSHGRYYEAKTER
-171 WEWQRAATHRTVEDV
+171 WEWQRAATHRTVEDL

-213 DTQPWEIICDNDP
+213 DIQSWEIICDNDP
-226 FFTGRRT
+226 SFTGRRT
-233 GKTRLAG
+233 GKTRLTG

-245 GNWSETVPG
+245 GEWSEIAPG
-254 FADSK
+254 FADTK

-266 NPFTEGTARMCETST
+266 NPFLEGTARMCETST
-281 DDQPERKAFA
+281 EKDPEQKAFA
-291 NWYPNFPERG
+291 NWYPNFPEGG

-333 VNQRMG
+333 VNQQMG
-339 GGTWIYLG
+339 GGTWVYLG
-347 TFPFEKGMD
+347 TFPFAKGMD
-356 GYVRLTNESTSAGVV
+356 GFVRLSNQSTSAGVI
-371 SADAVKFGGGI
+371 SADAVKFGGGM

-393 MPAYLEG
+393 LPAYLEG

-436 TGGSRVNPNVT
+436 TGGSRVNPNVS
-447 GRSIP
+447 GRKIP
-452 LDLTLAFH
+452 FDLTLAFH

-477 YTRLCD
+477 YTRLSD
-483 NKDELPNGESRMNG
+483 NKDVLPNGESRMNG

-504 QTQVVDDIR
+504 QTQVVNDIR
-513 KQFDANWTRRSLW
+513 KQFDANWTRRALW

-581 YGCSYAV
+581 YGCSYVV
-588 QPLPVKAFAAEVRDG
+588 QPLPVKSFAAEVRDG
-603 KALLSWE
+603 KAILSWE
-610 AAKDKDE
+610 EAKDPDE
-617 PTAAPSG
+617 PTASPTG
-624 FTLYTREGGG
+624 FILYTREGDG
-634 VFDNGVRLEDVQKEG
+634 VFDNGVRLEDVQKDG
-649 NRYSVS
+649 DRYSVS
-655 VPIQKGKLYSYRIV
+655 VPIHKGKLFSYRIV
-669 AFNDGGKSFPSETLA
+669 AFNEGGKSFPSETLA
-684 VGYSGDDA
+684 VGSSGNDA

-727 YVRDILFVGEV
+727 YVRDILFIGEV

-753 GFGGSFTNRAGR
+753 GFGGSNTNRAGR
-765 VVAGNTFDYPV
+765 LVAGNTFDYPAA
-776 QHARVLLA
+776 HGRILL
-784 AGFTVSSASTDFF
+784 GNGYTVCSVSAEAFMAMDASE
-797 QATDPAGYAAVDII
+797 YAAVDLI

-825 ADRYTVFP
+825 PDRYTVFP
-833 APMQDVL
+833 AGMQDAL
-840 RKYAAAG
+840 RKYASAG

-859 DAWDQVYPGTYP
+859 DAWDQIYPGTFP
-871 IKGAAQTQAFI
+871 IKGADKTRSFI
-882 QEVLGYKWVTNFGDV
+882 QDVLGYKWVTNFGDV
-897 TGTIDPKRGAIIQLS
+897 SGIIVPKKGAPVQLS

-917 NRLFDEHYYRV
+917 NRLFDGQIYRV

-935 PAGENAQ
+935 PAGPHAQ

-947 GGTDIPAATVFDDGK
+947 AGTDIPAATVFDDGK
-962 HRAIAY
+962 HKVIAC

-980 LEEVLRVSMRFLVP
+980 LESLLLVSMRYLVQ
-994 EN
+994 